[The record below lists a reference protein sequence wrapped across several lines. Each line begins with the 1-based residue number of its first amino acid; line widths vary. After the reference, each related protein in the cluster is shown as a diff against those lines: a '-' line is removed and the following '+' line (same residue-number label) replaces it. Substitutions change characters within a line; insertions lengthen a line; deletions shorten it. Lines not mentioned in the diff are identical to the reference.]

1 MKKKIFVVCVDR
13 DNDLGRKTGL
23 TGPIVGKE
31 NNVDAALKL
40 ILADATESDANTM
53 FAGIKKLE
61 EAKKEFRNVEM
72 VTLTGYGKIGLKSDK
87 EINKQISK
95 LKEKYIIDGWILMTD
110 GKEDSQVIPILQST
124 AKIISTEEVIIKQ
137 AQMVESTYYT
147 IKEALKDPG
156 VARLFFGVPGIVLVM
171 AGILFTLGLQAFQ
184 PIALVVGIYLLM
196 KGFGIEE
203 KLIGFF
209 SGISTSFLEQR
220 GSLPLYLGG
229 LGLLIF
235 GLIAGYSE
243 FFTINLFDSFGL
255 ATAFRAMYPF
265 FALGAVMVA
274 IGKTIDTIHEKKAY
288 EMGKYIVSGVS
299 IILLWAILD
308 AGTLVFLRQAE
319 IAWFLIN
326 IVISLVVLVI
336 AIRIGKVFDIR
347 DRVTKML
354 IGLSVFD
361 IDGNYVGR
369 IEKINR
375 RKQSIT
381 YVGEKGTEI
390 EKTKKQFDISNKRI
404 VITS

>member
-23 TGPIVGKE
+23 NGPIVGKE
-31 NNVDAALKL
+31 NNIDAALKL
-40 ILADATESDANTM
+40 ILSDPTESDANTM

-61 EAKKEFRNVEM
+61 EAKKEFRNVEL

-87 EINKQISK
+87 EINKQIAK

-124 AKIISTEEVIIKQ
+124 AKIVSTEEVIIKQ

-156 VARLFFGVPGIVLVM
+156 IARLFFGVPGIVLVM
-171 AGILFTLGLQAFQ
+171 AGILFTLGFQAFQ

-336 AIRIGKVFDIR
+336 AIRIGKVFDI
-347 DRVTKML
+347 
-354 IGLSVFD
+354 
-361 IDGNYVGR
+361 
-369 IEKINR
+369 
-375 RKQSIT
+375 
-381 YVGEKGTEI
+381 
-390 EKTKKQFDISNKRI
+390 KK
-404 VITS
+404 VIF

>member
-23 TGPIVGKE
+23 NGPIVGKE
-31 NNVDAALKL
+31 NNIDAALKL
-40 ILADATESDANTM
+40 ILSDPTESDANTM

-61 EAKKEFRNVEM
+61 EAKKEFRNVEL

-87 EINKQISK
+87 EINKQIAK

-124 AKIISTEEVIIKQ
+124 AKIVSTEEVIIKQ

-156 VARLFFGVPGIVLVM
+156 IARLFFGVPGIVLVM
-171 AGILFTLGLQAFQ
+171 AGILFTLGFQAFQ

-361 IDGNYVGR
+361 IDGNYLGR
-369 IEKINR
+369 IEKVNR

-390 EKTKKQFDISNKRI
+390 EKPKKQFDINNKKII
-404 VITS
+404 VTN